1 MSTRK
6 KGNRGKGEGG
16 RVLANSKQQA
26 AGNEFRTL
34 SHLAAAL
41 LFAVYCLLFTACKPS
56 LSACLLLPCPF
67 RIILSLLE
75 ARSYRPVGSRPLFLL
90 GE

>member
-1 MSTRK
+1 LKNCALKRVA
-6 KGNRGKGEGG
+6 GG
-16 RVLANSKQQA
+16 TPAVPVKALTLTKVRPFGSILA
-26 AGNEFRTL
+26 R
-34 SHLAAAL
+34 
-41 LFAVYCLLFTACKPS
+41 
-56 LSACLLLPCPF
+56 LLLRSPF

>member
-1 MSTRK
+1 VA
-6 KGNRGKGEGG
+6 GG
-16 RVLANSKQQA
+16 TPAVAVKALTPAKVRPFGSILA
-26 AGNEFRTL
+26 G
-34 SHLAAAL
+34 
-41 LFAVYCLLFTACKPS
+41 
-56 LSACLLLPCPF
+56 LLLPSPF